1 MVLIS
6 FDPYMYEKNP
16 DLATNN
22 PGIMY
27 PQDLCLVVEAI
38 REVPCPIV
46 IQLSTYSAN
55 NNNPQDLVENSVRS
69 ILEPCGYHVAA
80 LIRADDA
87 MMSFV
92 LIRDADGLRKGFADL
107 PNRFKVWLCSI

>member
-1 MVLIS
+1 
-6 FDPYMYEKNP
+6 
-16 DLATNN
+16 
-22 PGIMY
+22 
-27 PQDLCLVVEAI
+27 
-38 REVPCPIV
+38 
-46 IQLSTYSAN
+46 
-55 NNNPQDLVENSVRS
+55 
-69 ILEPCGYHVAA
+69 VAA